1 MESDYGFNGTVPMV
15 LKSATFR
22 AIWATVALW
31 LGVTLWP
38 AELLDIPFSQMN
50 LMLLLKGCGAAFFI
64 AFSVQ
69 SAFIA
74 LLLLFVLAYGI
85 AEWFRTGIGEL
96 RKPQAQRDIEERD
109 EIRRSKGY

>member
-1 MESDYGFNGTVPMV
+1 MARG
-15 LKSATFR
+15 
-22 AIWATVALW
+22 VARYP
-31 LGVTLWP
+31 VQSN
-38 AELLDIPFSQMN
+38 ELDALIERVR
-50 LMLLLKGCGAAFFI
+50 CGNFF

-74 LLLLFVLAYGI
+74 LLLLLLFVLAYGI